1 MKMIKEMP
9 PLSAEEK
16 EVILHK
22 GTERPFS
29 GRYTEHFERGV
40 YLCRQCGAAL
50 YDSDSKFPSHCGWAS
65 FDSNI
70 FNDFGGGDSNAKDST
85 SKVSAVARSIDA
97 DGYRVEITCANCGAH
112 LGHVFTGEGFTPTN
126 TRHCVNSLSLYFE
139 AR

>member
-1 MKMIKEMP
+1 M
-9 PLSAEEK
+9 
-16 EVILHK
+16 
-22 GTERPFS
+22 T
-29 GRYTEHFERGV
+29 GV
-40 YLCRQCGAAL
+40 QTCALPICRQCGAAL

-70 FNDFGGGDSNAKDST
+70 FNDSNILNDCGGGDSNAKDST